1 MTPLLEVRGAVKS
14 YGAVRALDGASLTV
28 DAGEVVALLG
38 DNGAGK
44 STLIKAIGGVHAL
57 DAGEHPRRRAAGR
70 VRLAARGPRR
80 PAIETLHQDLGLFDN
95 LSRGRELPD
104 RPRAARGRAGSGGS
118 ALLRERAME
127 RDWRAQLERL
137 AVDRVDPRQEVGL
150 LSGGQR
156 QAIAVLR
163 AVAFAQRL
171 VILDEPTAALG
182 LRESAKVLEL
192 VARLPER
199 GVAVLLISHN
209 LEHVAQVADRAVVL
223 RQGRTV
229 GVAAPTSA
237 NHEALVSMIVG
248 AAASAA
254 ASRRRALMGARAMV
268 PWRVAVAAL
277 GVAAC
282 GDGEDEP
289 AGDGRARDRSRYAS
303 P

>member
-1 MTPLLEVRGAVKS
+1 MTPLLDVSGAVKS
-14 YGAVRALDGASLTV
+14 YGAVRALDGAELSV

-44 STLIKAIGGVHAL
+44 STLIKAIGGVHTLDGGEIRIDGKVATL
-57 DAGEHPRRRAAGR
+57 GSPRASRDAG
-70 VRLAARGPRR
+70 
-80 PAIETLHQDLGLFDN
+80 IETLHQDLGLFDN
-95 LSRGRELPD
+95 LSAVANFRIGRELR
-104 RPRAARGRAGSGGS
+104 RPRALGRLG
-118 ALLRERAME
+118 LLRERAME
-127 RDWRAQLERL
+127 RDWLVQLERL
-137 AVDRVDPRQEVGL
+137 AVDRVDPRQEVAL

-192 VARLPER
+192 IARLPER
-199 GVAVLLISHN
+199 GVAVILISHN

-229 GVAAPTSA
+229 GVAAPTSE

-248 AAASAA
+248 AVPPPPT
-254 ASRRRALMGARAMV
+254 RRKA
-268 PWRVAVAAL
+268 
-277 GVAAC
+277 
-282 GDGEDEP
+282 
-289 AGDGRARDRSRYAS
+289 
-303 P
+303 

>member
-1 MTPLLEVRGAVKS
+1 MTPLFEIRGAVKS
-14 YGAVRALDGASLTV
+14 YGSVRALDGADLRV

-57 DAGEHPRRRAAGR
+57 DAGELRLDGRRVSFASPRAARAAG
-70 VRLAARGPRR
+70 
-80 PAIETLHQDLGLFDN
+80 IETLHQDLGLFDN
-95 LSRGRELPD
+95 LSAVANFRIGRELR
-104 RPRAARGRAGSGGS
+104 RPRVLGPLG
-118 ALLRERAME
+118 LLRERAMA
-127 RDWRAQLERL
+127 RDWLAQLQRL
-137 AVDRVDPRQEVGL
+137 EVDRVDPRQEVGL

-163 AVAFAQRL
+163 TVAFAQRL

-192 VARLPER
+192 VARLPAE
-199 GVAVLLISHN
+199 GVAVILISHN

-229 GVAAPTSA
+229 GAAAPTSA

-248 AAASAA
+248 AVPPPP
-254 ASRRRALMGARAMV
+254 RRR
-268 PWRVAVAAL
+268 
-277 GVAAC
+277 
-282 GDGEDEP
+282 
-289 AGDGRARDRSRYAS
+289 S
-303 P
+303 